1 MSYTLKDNELAL
13 VLKPVMEGSKFT
25 GSIIAGI
32 AMGEQDVT
40 TEITN
45 ALLETATLMSAFI
58 DVAHENEELLDL
70 VFDRRDYLMRSI
82 MEQDQLLTFS
92 SETMGSA

>member
-13 VLKPVMEGSKFT
+13 VLKPVMEGSEFT
-25 GSIIAGI
+25 GSIVTGI

-40 TEITN
+40 AEVTN
-45 ALLETATLMSAFI
+45 SLLDTATLMSAFI

-70 VFDRRDYLMRSI
+70 VSDHRDDILRSI
-82 MEQDQLLTFS
+82 MEQDQSLTFS
-92 SETMGSA
+92 SKTMGSA